1 MRFTVYGASHGATA
15 RALWWRASDSSGWD
29 SECSYRYISG
39 VTKELVFELAFL
51 REYFTRLLWGG
62 AFQMDLSGG
71 LHFRSALRVGTSGQ
85 PTNGILRM
93 AGRSLQVSSLSSSVL
108 NLHPEGCF
116 YHFGGYLHS
125 ADFASP
131 SNLRI
136 VPETLFNWGIS
147 HEKTGLS
154 TFGMVGASF

>member
-1 MRFTVYGASHGATA
+1 MELRRVRYDGGLQTLQGGILSAPTGTSSASQKSWFSNSPSFVNTSRVFFGLERSRWILVEGCTSGRHFGSALQVNQLTA
-15 RALWWRASDSSGWD
+15 RNPSNGW
-29 SECSYRYISG
+29 
-39 VTKELVFELAFL
+39 A
-51 REYFTRLLWGG
+51 
-62 AFQMDLSGG
+62 
-71 LHFRSALRVGTSGQ
+71 
-85 PTNGILRM
+85 
-93 AGRSLQVSSLSSSVL
+93 SLQVSSLSSSVL